1 MNLEQL
7 AQRLQQ
13 QDIKAETIRRNE
25 GGTANGNVLHVC
37 VRSCFRHPST
47 RRNVLVYRSR
57 LTATSERK
65 HHHRI
70 REYQK

>member
-13 QDIKAETIRRNE
+13 QGIEATTIRRNE
-25 GGTANGNVLHVC
+25 GGTTNSNVLHVHL
-37 VRSCFRHPST
+37 RSCFRHSSV
-47 RRNVLVYRSR
+47 RRNGRVYRSR
-57 LTATSERK
+57 FTTDDKRK

-70 REYQK
+70 CEHQK